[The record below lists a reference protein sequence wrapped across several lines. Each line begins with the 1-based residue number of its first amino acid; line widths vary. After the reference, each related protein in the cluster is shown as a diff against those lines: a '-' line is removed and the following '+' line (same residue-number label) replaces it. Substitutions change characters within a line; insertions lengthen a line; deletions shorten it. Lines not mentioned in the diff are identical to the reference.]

1 MKNNIHVKRLVQVAV
16 LIALEIVLSR
26 FLSISTP
33 IVKIGFAFLPIAL
46 VAILYGPL
54 WAGAAGAI
62 ADFIGAILFPIG
74 VYFPGFTLTAFL
86 AGVVFGLFFQN
97 SERNLPRICTG
108 VAFSQLVLHLGL
120 NTVWLW
126 VITGRGYLAIFP
138 TRVAQCALMI
148 PIQILSIYVV
158 GSKLYLIK
166 PFLAPVAPKTDN
178 AS

>member
-1 MKNNIHVKRLVQVAV
+1 VKNNIQVKRLVQVAV
-16 LIALEIVLSR
+16 LIAVEVVLSR

-46 VAILYGPL
+46 VAMLYGPL
-54 WAGAAGAI
+54 WAGATGALG
-62 ADFIGAILFPIG
+62 DFIGAILFPIG
-74 VYFPGFTLTAFL
+74 AYFPGFTLTAFL
-86 AGVVFGLFFQN
+86 SGFVFGVVLHHNEKKISRICAGVAV
-97 SERNLPRICTG
+97 
-108 VAFSQLVLHLGL
+108 SQLLLHLGL

-126 VITGRGYLAIFP
+126 MITGRGYLAILP

-166 PFLAPVAPKTDN
+166 PFLSPASLGTDTGR
-178 AS
+178 